1 MQKNKT
7 EKFLEVFLSLFLGLL
22 AGFLGTATHIAM
34 IYPIPVGLLLSFVFV
49 IATLVWWH
57 NTTESI
63 KSFLLMGLA
72 MIVATLLILFFPGDS
87 TVIPGDLQ
95 SYFWIFGLPICIF
108 ISFLFI
114 RKQKP
119 KQHRKQVYPNPL
131 EGLK

>member
-1 MQKNKT
+1 MQNNKT
-7 EKFLEVFLSLFLGLL
+7 ENFLEVFLSLFLGLL

-34 IYPIPVGLLLSFVFV
+34 IHLIPVGLLLGFVFV
-49 IATLVWWH
+49 ISTLVWWH
-57 NTTESI
+57 NVTESI
-63 KSFLLMGLA
+63 KSFLLMGFG
-72 MIVATLLILFFPGDS
+72 MIAGTLLMLFFPGSS

-108 ISFLFI
+108 IAFLFI

-119 KQHRKQVYPNPL
+119 KQHPKRVYPNPL